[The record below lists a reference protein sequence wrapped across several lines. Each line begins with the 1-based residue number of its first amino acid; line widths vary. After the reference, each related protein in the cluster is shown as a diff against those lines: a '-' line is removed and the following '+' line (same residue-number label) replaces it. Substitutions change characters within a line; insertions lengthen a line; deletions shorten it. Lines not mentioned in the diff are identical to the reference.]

1 MQNTLGWTRAEPF
14 ILDVAV
20 DESAIDS
27 YRHVNNSMYLRWID
41 DCARA
46 HSLAVGIDCDEAQEF
61 GFGMAVRESR
71 ATYLAPAF
79 ADEELLVGAWVV
91 RNDRKLRITREFQI
105 IRPSDQMTLVNAEV
119 DYVCI
124 NIETGRATRMPE
136 VFRELYVPCVI

>member
-1 MQNTLGWTRAEPF
+1 MSCLEIRP
-14 ILDVAV
+14 
-20 DESAIDS
+20 
-27 YRHVNNSMYLRWID
+27 YL
-41 DCARA
+41 
-46 HSLAVGIDCDEAQEF
+46 Q
-61 GFGMAVRESR
+61 
-71 ATYLAPAF
+71 AF